1 MALKFGS
8 EVTENGTIRKLGY
21 GFLFAFHCN
30 YGSIFYHFRDKARY
44 WQKNRIFFILPG
56 GFPSEY
62 CQFATPFGTEKL
74 WCRYQQQHYPVVKK
88 KVIFSSFDRIL
99 ACDKQTDGH
108 LQQAS
113 RENPNAKSSSRPCVP
128 VGFRYSN
135 TVFPGPGFP
144 STSIMQMARFSIAY
158 FICQLQ
164 CCPLTNQI
172 KFRLI
177 G

>member
-1 MALKFGS
+1 MVPFESLGMVSYLHSIVIMARSSIISQIKRDIG
-8 EVTENGTIRKLGY
+8 RKIAFFSYSLEGFRRSIANLPHRLVRKSY
-21 GFLFAFHCN
+21 GVAI
-30 YGSIFYHFRDKARY
+30 SSSTTR
-44 WQKNRIFFILPG
+44 W
-56 GFPSEY
+56 
-62 CQFATPFGTEKL
+62 
-74 WCRYQQQHYPVVKK
+74 WK

-164 CCPLTNQI
+164 CYPLTNQI

>member
-21 GFLFAFHCN
+21 GFLFAFHSN

-88 KVIFSSFDRIL
+88 KLYLAVSIEYWRVTNRRMDICNKHRVKTQTLSPAPDR
-99 ACDKQTDGH
+99 
-108 LQQAS
+108 
-113 RENPNAKSSSRPCVP
+113 V
-128 VGFRYSN
+128 
-135 TVFPGPGFP
+135 
-144 STSIMQMARFSIAY
+144 
-158 FICQLQ
+158 CQ
-164 CCPLTNQI
+164 
-172 KFRLI
+172 
-177 G
+177 